1 MAAMQGCL
9 HVEQSHG
16 SVPECLNE
24 SHRPKCAVEAIYIL
38 HISLLCRK
46 NSYVTSLPRQ
56 KGEFHW
62 CGPVK

>member
-46 NSYVTSLPRQ
+46 KQLCNFFTPTERGVSLVWPS
-56 KGEFHW
+56 
-62 CGPVK
+62 